1 MINNTVSLIMP
12 TYNRGYIIELAIKS
26 IVKQVKSSNKIEL
39 IIGDDSDDINDSTE
53 SIANKYIDSGINII
67 YKKFD
72 RIPLSDK
79 INKLVELSSGK
90 YYGLVGS
97 DDIQSPYKI
106 SAFEESLAENPN
118 AQVFGQKS
126 FIYHDI
132 IYNKSNLWT
141 QNKDLEFFKAGSF
154 VIINK
159 DIFERVNGYQK
170 GLWKRIDKSFY
181 KKMLH
186 LKPRIIDMS
195 KTNIKIINSSI
206 ALQHIDNIWGR
217 SAKGLLS
224 KEPRQLSNFYAEPI
238 LINMQKELPNLFEDY
253 NAIQKRLIDIYKK
266 KFPIKYFWRNLTIS

>member
-1 MINNTVSLIMP
+1 MNNIISLIMP
-12 TYNRGYIIELAIKS
+12 TYNRDYIIELAIKS
-26 IVKQVKSSNKIEL
+26 IIKQIDYSFKIEL
-39 IIGDDSDDINDSTE
+39 IIGDDGNDNTENIVNKFSDTNI
-53 SIANKYIDSGINII
+53 KII

-79 INKLVELSSGK
+79 INKLVELSTGN

-106 SAFEESLAENPN
+106 SAFENSLSNNPE

-126 FIYHDI
+126 FVYHDI
-132 IYNKSNLWT
+132 IHNKSTIWT
-141 QNKDLEFFKAGSF
+141 QNKNLEFFKAGSF

-159 DIFERVNGYQK
+159 KIFETVNGYQK

-181 KKMLH
+181 KKMLM
-186 LKPRIIDMS
+186 LEPKITDVS
-195 KTNIKIINSSI
+195 KSNINVINSSI

-224 KEPRQLSNFYAEPI
+224 GKPKQLSNFLSEPI
-238 LINMQKELPNLFEDY
+238 ILDMKKEVPDLFKDY
-253 NAIQKRLIDIYKK
+253 QIVQKRLINIYKK
-266 KFPIKYFWRNLTIS
+266 KFPFKYFWRNLIAS

>member
-1 MINNTVSLIMP
+1 MP
-12 TYNRGYIIELAIKS
+12 TYNRDYIIELAIKS
-26 IVKQVKSSNKIEL
+26 IIKQIDYSFKIEL
-39 IIGDDSDDINDSTE
+39 IIGDDGNDNTENIVNKFSDTNI
-53 SIANKYIDSGINII
+53 KII

-79 INKLVELSSGK
+79 INKLVELSTGN

-106 SAFEESLAENPN
+106 SAFENSLSNNPE

-126 FIYHDI
+126 FVYHDI
-132 IYNKSNLWT
+132 IHNKSTIWT
-141 QNKDLEFFKAGSF
+141 QNKNLEFFKAGSF

-159 DIFERVNGYQK
+159 KIFETVNGYQK

-181 KKMLH
+181 KKMLM
-186 LKPRIIDMS
+186 LEPKITDVS
-195 KTNIKIINSSI
+195 KSNINVINSSI

-224 KEPRQLSNFYAEPI
+224 GKPKQLSNFLSEPI
-238 LINMQKELPNLFEDY
+238 ILDMKKEVPDLFKDY
-253 NAIQKRLIDIYKK
+253 QIVQKRLINIYKK
-266 KFPIKYFWRNLTIS
+266 KFPFKYFWRNLIAS

>member
-53 SIANKYIDSGINII
+53 SIANKYINSGINII

-106 SAFEESLAENPN
+106 STFEESLTKNPN
-118 AQVFGQKS
+118 AQVF
-126 FIYHDI
+126 
-132 IYNKSNLWT
+132 
-141 QNKDLEFFKAGSF
+141 
-154 VIINK
+154 V
-159 DIFERVNGYQK
+159 
-170 GLWKRIDKSFY
+170 
-181 KKMLH
+181 
-186 LKPRIIDMS
+186 
-195 KTNIKIINSSI
+195 
-206 ALQHIDNIWGR
+206 
-217 SAKGLLS
+217 
-224 KEPRQLSNFYAEPI
+224 
-238 LINMQKELPNLFEDY
+238 
-253 NAIQKRLIDIYKK
+253 
-266 KFPIKYFWRNLTIS
+266 